1 MNKKR
6 HLIALDLDGT
16 LLRDDKTISKTT
28 KSYLR
33 ELESEGHLIV
43 LCSGR
48 ALRSVMSYY
57 NDVGLKTSPI
67 ICYNGHYALDP
78 YKNIFKIEHK
88 INKNTAKSIY
98 FDVIHKYCDS
108 AMSENLHKIY
118 VDKDDDLLFAFYNID
133 DLKVIY
139 GPLSETIDEDVFT
152 FLMKIDEDKE
162 KHNQIKKIIED
173 KYKDVQVRFWHG
185 GEYCELYL
193 NGVSKSKMIKEV
205 ADIYEI
211 DLKNIITFGDADND
225 REMLGDYENT
235 FVMKNG
241 APHLREI
248 AKYITEYTNEE
259 DGIVQALKK
268 FFNQK

>member
-6 HLIALDLDGT
+6 YLIALDLDGT
-16 LLRDDKTISKTT
+16 LLRDDKTISETT

-33 ELESEGHLIV
+33 ELENEGHLIV

-67 ICYNGHYALDP
+67 ICYNGHYASDR
-78 YKNIFKIEHK
+78 YKNSFKIEYK

-118 VDKDDDLLFAFYNID
+118 LDKDDDLLFAFYNID

-139 GPLSETIDEDVFT
+139 GPLSEIIDEDVFT
-152 FLMKIDEDKE
+152 FLMKIDEDQN
-162 KHNQIKKIIED
+162 KHKKIKEIIEN

-205 ADIYEI
+205 ADKYHIE
-211 DLKNIITFGDADND
+211 LENIITFGDADND
-225 REMLGDYENT
+225 REMLGDYKNT

-241 APHLREI
+241 APHLRKI
-248 AKYITEYTNEE
+248 AKFVTKYTNEE
-259 DGIVQALKK
+259 DGIIYALKE
-268 FFNQK
+268 FLAQN